1 MIIPLVWRPLRKSTD
16 IAMINLSLSPINIRM
31 DPPVADAGGVLR
43 VLAEILAGPTGLSA
57 EGIAMALQNRE
68 MQGSTGIGH
77 GVALPHAR
85 MEGVSQIAIA
95 ALRTTQGIPFA
106 APDGL
111 DVYIFLAVVVPKAA
125 ATAHLETLSAL
136 AAKLAADEVRE
147 ALMNTPDPQE
157 FFRLLTS
164 PA

>member
-1 MIIPLVWRPLRKSTD
+1 MTTLP
-16 IAMINLSLSPINIRM
+16 LSPANIRI
-31 DPPVADAGGVLR
+31 DPPVADAGSVLQ
-43 VLAEILAGPTGLSA
+43 VLAEILAGSTGLPA
-57 EGIAMALQNRE
+57 KGIAVALQQRE

-85 MEGVSQIAIA
+85 MEGVSRIAIA
-95 ALRTTQGIPFA
+95 GLRTAQGIPFA

-111 DVYIFLAVVVPKAA
+111 DVYIFLAVLVPKAA

-136 AAKLAADEVRE
+136 AAKLVVDEVRE
-147 ALMNTPDPQE
+147 ALMKTPDPQE
-157 FFRLLTS
+157 FFRLLMD